1 MQQFDQNNTEGQ
13 SIKRAETFR
22 TSTNKLSADVG
33 LRPKSQAIPSCE
45 TPDKEEDKIE
55 GCVSN
60 INEQKTKSNSLEDTT
75 SSRFS
80 MMNEYDSDWK

>member
-33 LRPKSQAIPSCE
+33 LKSKSQATLSCE
-45 TPDKEEDKIE
+45 TPDKTEDKFE
-55 GCVSN
+55 GCVSK
-60 INEQKTKSNSLEDTT
+60 ISQQKNNHNSLEDAT

-80 MMNEYDSDWK
+80 MMNEYDSDWQ